1 MGFVAWLGTV
11 TVLAAVLWQ
20 GGASDTVNY
29 LLVALALGL
38 ILTLCVYIRTQY
50 KWRGFI
56 PGVLLGSGV
65 TCLLPLGLL
74 AILCGGHF

>member
-1 MGFVAWLGTV
+1 
-11 TVLAAVLWQ
+11 
-20 GGASDTVNY
+20 VNY

-38 ILTLCVYIRTQY
+38 LLTLCVYIRMQY

-56 PGVLLGSGV
+56 PGVLLGFGV